1 MKNLFDLQIFKN
13 SISSIKGRLLGI
25 DFGTY
30 KIGLAMTD
38 ESRILA
44 SPYDIYIRKNLVSDI
59 NFFVKLIL
67 DYKISGIVV
76 GACQKENGDI
86 ENPRLFKLTDNFIK
100 DILSDIRIVDLKIPF
115 CFYDESFSSH
125 MTNQYLHEYKFNK
138 NQIAKR
144 EDKIAAMLILQGA
157 MAEMDCF

>member
-1 MKNLFDLQIFKN
+1 MNNPFSLEIFKN
-13 SISSIKGRLLGI
+13 SISLTKGRLLGI

-38 ESRILA
+38 ESGMLA
-44 SPYDIYIRKNLVSDI
+44 SPHDIYIRRNLEADI
-59 NFFVKLIL
+59 KYFIKLIL

-86 ENPRLFKLTDNFIK
+86 ENPRLFKLTDSFIK
-100 DILSDIRIVDLKIPF
+100 NILADNKIVDLKIPF

-125 MTNQYLHEYKFNK
+125 MTNQYLHEHKFNK

-157 MAEMDCF
+157 MMEMNCL